1 MSFTKLQPDLV
12 LDAVEAFGHEV
23 NGRCYPLNSYEN
35 RVYQVG
41 LEAGGQLIA
50 KFYRPDR
57 WSFEQICEEHAFN
70 KFLFEK
76 QVSVGQGIQGK
87 AQSSVLEMSG
97 FYCSVQE
104 RVLGAVPELEDL
116 DSLFQLG
123 QLIGEMHQ
131 ASRGWVFEKR
141 NGYNVGVMGRENF
154 NVLLDWIPKKHC
166 ALYQKV
172 MGQLLVAIDDCLPT
186 DFESHFVAIHGDCH
200 LSNVVMSEN
209 GPVLIDFDDV
219 MMGPAIQDIW
229 MFLAGDNNQ
238 KQLSELIDGYEES
251 IEFPHYQL
259 SWIPALRALRVINYS
274 AWLAK
279 RWSDPAF
286 PKAFPW
292 FNTDDYWAQ
301 HIKELQNLSLA
312 FNLNP

>member
-1 MSFTKLQPDLV
+1 MSFTNLQPDLV
-12 LDAVEAFGHEV
+12 LDAVEAFGFEV

-35 RVYQVG
+35 RVFQVG
-41 LEAGGQLIA
+41 LEKGGQLIA
-50 KFYRPDR
+50 KFYRPER
-57 WSFEQICEEHAFN
+57 WSLEQVLEEHAFN
-70 KFLFEK
+70 QFLIDHNI
-76 QVSVGQGIQGK
+76 SVGQSLNGS
-87 AQSSVLEMSG
+87 AQSSVLEMG
-97 FYCSVQE
+97 GYYCSVQE

-123 QLIGEMHQ
+123 QLIGEMHK
-131 ASRGWVFEKR
+131 ASQSWSFKR
-141 NGYNVGVMGRENF
+141 RNSYDVRAMGRENLNF
-154 NVLLDWIPKKHC
+154 LSQWIPKKHHVK
-166 ALYQKV
+166 YREV
-172 MGQLLVAIDDCLPT
+172 TGQLLKNIDDRLPA
-186 DFESHFVAIHGDCH
+186 DFESHFIAIHGDCH

-229 MFLAGDNNQ
+229 MFLAGDNNR

-251 IEFPHYQL
+251 TEFPHYQL
-259 SWIPALRALRVINYS
+259 SWIPALRALRVINYN

-292 FNTDDYWAQ
+292 FNTEDFWAG
-301 HIKELQNLSLA
+301 HIKELESFLIA
-312 FNLNP
+312 FDNG